1 MSLYVALD
9 GVSKV
14 YPLGNSATGD
24 LMSAVGRDGNQ
35 GNLSEG
41 KIAVDQVT
49 FTLREGE
56 RLGIVGRNGAG
67 KSTLLH
73 MIAGIADATM
83 GHIRANGK
91 VTSIMT
97 LGVGLR
103 DDLSGRENIY
113 VDGEI
118 QGKSRAEVDKVIDQV
133 IDFAELG
140 KFIDYPV
147 RTYST
152 GMKARLAFAMISHI
166 DPEILIIDEALSVGD
181 AAFASKATARI
192 LEICAKGKIVIL
204 VSHGMQAVR
213 DICNR
218 CIYLKDG
225 RVVMDGTPEVVTK
238 AYIDEVRGEDEA
250 ALMTRFAAHVGNRS
264 LVAGYGIDSTVMLS
278 GAAQAHTVR
287 IEARERLRI
296 QISAI
301 YLPRSAPTL
310 LRVWIKRLDD
320 LLVFQQDF
328 STTDYAFADGRSG
341 LEVEFS
347 ALALAPAIYRLDV
360 ELRATTDA
368 ADSIFAQSSSIFE
381 VYSLSPPAGG
391 KPMLYYP
398 VSGTVTPT

>member
-1 MSLYVALD
+1 
-9 GVSKV
+9 
-14 YPLGNSATGD
+14 
-24 LMSAVGRDGNQ
+24 
-35 GNLSEG
+35 
-41 KIAVDQVT
+41 
-49 FTLREGE
+49 
-56 RLGIVGRNGAG
+56 
-67 KSTLLH
+67 
-73 MIAGIADATM
+73 
-83 GHIRANGK
+83 
-91 VTSIMT
+91 
-97 LGVGLR
+97 
-103 DDLSGRENIY
+103 
-113 VDGEI
+113 
-118 QGKSRAEVDKVIDQV
+118 
-133 IDFAELG
+133 
-140 KFIDYPV
+140 
-147 RTYST
+147 
-152 GMKARLAFAMISHI
+152 
-166 DPEILIIDEALSVGD
+166 
-181 AAFASKATARI
+181 
-192 LEICAKGKIVIL
+192 
-204 VSHGMQAVR
+204 
-213 DICNR
+213 
-218 CIYLKDG
+218 
-225 RVVMDGTPEVVTK
+225 
-238 AYIDEVRGEDEA
+238 
-250 ALMTRFAAHVGNRS
+250 
-264 LVAGYGIDSTVMLS
+264 MLS